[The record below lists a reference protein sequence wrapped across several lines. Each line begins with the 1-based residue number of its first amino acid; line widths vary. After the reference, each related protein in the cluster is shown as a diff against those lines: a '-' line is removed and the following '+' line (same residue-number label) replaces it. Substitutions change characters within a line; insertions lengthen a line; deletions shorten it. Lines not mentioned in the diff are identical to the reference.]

1 MFLKFPSIESFD
13 RVMAHKAWMAENAAD
28 RHQAEFV
35 LRPKVKLHGAN
46 LAVGVGPEGAWV
58 QSRTAL
64 LSPEDDL
71 YNAHKSLSGVM
82 KKLLS
87 ARAEEIAHG
96 HRIVVFGEWG
106 GSGIQKA
113 DAVTAIGRKAFF
125 PFLVAITPPGFE
137 ESDDVRD
144 DRRAI
149 NAYTDP
155 DQIRRLI
162 GFEDEM
168 IIMLPW
174 AGPAVI
180 FSSDDLDGTGRAL
193 DAVNAT
199 AEAVGEQDPFIKAM
213 FGVEGPGEGLVF
225 VPDTASGAVSL
236 EDYSN
241 LTFKAKAERHR
252 VKASAKAASARAEIP
267 ADAVAFADT
276 FATDNRMEQMLSEK
290 LGGEADKRRTGEFVK
305 AVVSDVMKESVPERA
320 ALGVDDKVISGLIS
334 KRASA
339 WFVERAENSW
349 RPTP

>member
-13 RVMAHKAWMAENAAD
+13 RVMAHKAWKAENAAD
-28 RHQAEFV
+28 RHQPEFI
-35 LRPKVKLHGAN
+35 LRPKVKLHGVN
-46 LAVGVGPEGAWV
+46 LGIGVGPEGGWI
-58 QSRTAL
+58 QSRKTV
-64 LSPEDDL
+64 LSAQDDL
-71 YNAHKSLSGVM
+71 DNAHKSLSAVM
-82 KKLLS
+82 ERLLA
-87 ARAEEIAHG
+87 ARAEEVAHG
-96 HRIVVFGEWG
+96 HRILVFGEWAG
-106 GSGIQKA
+106 AGIQKK

-125 PFLVAITPPGFE
+125 PFLVAVTPPDYAE
-137 ESDDVRD
+137 TDDVRA
-144 DRRAI
+144 DRRAVS
-149 NAYTDP
+149 AYTAP
-155 DQIRRLI
+155 EQIRRLI
-162 GFEDEM
+162 GFEDDM
-168 IIMLPW
+168 VIVLPW
-174 AGPAVI
+174 AGPAVR
-180 FSSDDLDGTGRAL
+180 FSSDDLDATGRVL
-193 DAVNAT
+193 DAVNAS

-225 VPDTASGAVSL
+225 VPDTATGAVSL

-252 VKASAKAASARAEIP
+252 VKASAKAATVRAEIP
-267 ADAVAFADT
+267 ANALAFADA
-276 FATDNRMEQMLSEK
+276 FATENRMEQMLSEK

>member
-64 LSPEDDL
+64 LSAEDDL

-106 GSGIQKA
+106 GSGIQKK
-113 DAVTAIGRKAFF
+113 DAVTLIGRKAFF
-125 PFLVAITPPGFE
+125 PFLVAVTPPGFE
-137 ESDDVRD
+137 EGEDARV

-149 NAYTDP
+149 RAYTDP
-155 DQIRRLI
+155 EQIRRLI
-162 GFEDEM
+162 GFEDDLV
-168 IIMLPW
+168 IVIPW
-174 AGPAVI
+174 AGPAVE
-180 FSSDDLDGTGRAL
+180 FSSDALDATARAL
-193 DAVNAT
+193 DAVNDA
-199 AEAVGEQDPFIKAM
+199 AERVGDVDPFILEK
-213 FGVEGPGEGLVF
+213 FGIEGPGEGLVF
-225 VPDTASGAVSL
+225 VPDSASGEISL
-236 EDYSN
+236 EDYSD

-252 VKASAKAASARAEIP
+252 VKASAKAATTKTEIP
-267 ADAVAFADT
+267 ADVFAFVET
-276 FATDNRMEQMLSEK
+276 FATDNRMEQILSEK
-290 LGGEADKRRTGEFVK
+290 LGGDADKGRTGEFVK
-305 AVVSDVMKESVPERA
+305 AVVGDVMKESVPERS
-320 ALGVDDKVISGLIS
+320 ALGVDDKVVSGLIS

-339 WFVERAENSW
+339 WFLNKAENSW
-349 RPTP
+349 RLAP